1 VGDLVWAAIAPHGD
15 IAIAE
20 AVAPAQ
26 RDLAKK
32 TQAGMLGLRR
42 RFWLTDPTA
51 VVVLSPHNIHVEGHF
66 AVVTSA
72 RARGYL
78 DEGGKKLELSVPN
91 DRELGLSVLAQLGSK
106 DIPAVG
112 VSYGGNDPQ
121 GAVFPL
127 DWGSLV
133 PLWYLGRRG
142 KGSLPTVI
150 VAPARDRAAA
160 EHVKAGA
167 AVAAAIAASSARV
180 ALIASCDQS
189 HVHDADGPYGFHKRA
204 AEFDQL
210 VVDAVQSNDLG
221 RLLAVDAEL
230 LEDAKP
236 DAWWQM
242 LMLHG
247 ALAATGK
254 HWQAELLSYEA
265 PTYYGMLCAAFE
277 LTASA

>member
-1 VGDLVWAAIAPHGD
+1 MGDLVWAAIAPHGD

-20 AVAPAQ
+20 AVAPEQ

-51 VVVLSPHNIHVEGHF
+51 VVVLSPHNIHVQGHF
-66 AVVTSA
+66 AAVTSGH
-72 RARGYL
+72 ARGFL
-78 DEGGKKLELSVPN
+78 DEGGEKLDLTVPTDRPLAVSILSELASA
-91 DRELGLSVLAQLGSK
+91 GL
-106 DIPAVG
+106 PAVE
-112 VSYGGNDPQ
+112 VSYGGNVAA
-121 GAVFPL
+121 GTVFPL

-133 PLWYLGRRG
+133 PLWYMGRRDG
-142 KGSLPTVI
+142 GSLPTVI
-150 VAPARDRAAA
+150 VVPARDRSAA
-160 EHVKAGA
+160 EHVEAGA
-167 AVAAAIAASSARV
+167 AITRAITAGDGRV

-189 HVHDADGPYGFHKRA
+189 HVHDANGPYGFHERA
-204 AEFDQL
+204 AEFDDL
-210 VVDAVQSNDLG
+210 VVQAVETNDLG
-221 RLLAVDAEL
+221 RLLRVDEAL

-247 ALAATGK
+247 ALTASGRA
-254 HWQAELLSYEA
+254 WQSELLSYEA

-277 LTASA
+277 PVASA

>member
-20 AVAPAQ
+20 AVAPEQ

-42 RFWLTDPTA
+42 RFWLTDPTT
-51 VVVLSPHNIHVEGHF
+51 VIVLSPHNIHVEGHF
-66 AVVTSA
+66 AVVSSA
-72 RARGYL
+72 RASGHL
-78 DEGGKKLELSVPN
+78 DEGGKKLELTVPT
-91 DRELGLSVLAQLGSK
+91 DRELALSVLAGLAST

-133 PLWYLGRRG
+133 PLWYLGRRDS
-142 KGSLPTVI
+142 GSLPTVI
-150 VAPARDRAAA
+150 VAPARDRSAAD
-160 EHVKAGA
+160 HVKAGA
-167 AVAAAIAASSARV
+167 AIAAAIAASSSRV

-189 HVHDADGPYGFHKRA
+189 HVHDADGPYGFHERA

-210 VVDAVQSNDLG
+210 VVEAVRANDLG
-221 RLLAVDAEL
+221 KLLDVDAGLLA
-230 LEDAKP
+230 DAKP

-247 ALAATGK
+247 ALTATAK

-277 LTASA
+277 LVPSA

>member
-15 IAIAE
+15 LAIAD
-20 AVAPAQ
+20 AVAPEQ

-51 VVVLSPHNIHVEGHF
+51 VVVLSPHNVHVEGHF

-72 RARGYL
+72 RASGYL
-78 DEGGKKLELSVPN
+78 EEGGKKLELAVPI
-91 DRELGLSVLAQLGSK
+91 DRELALSVLAELASMNL
-106 DIPAVG
+106 PALG

-133 PLWYLGRRG
+133 PLWYLGRRES
-142 KGSLPTVI
+142 GSLPTVI
-150 VAPARDRAAA
+150 VAPARDRSAA
-160 EHVKAGA
+160 EHVQAGA
-167 AVAAAIAASSARV
+167 AVAAAIGGSSGRV

-189 HVHDADGPYGFHKRA
+189 HVHAADGPYGFHKRA
-204 AEFDQL
+204 VEFDQL
-210 VVDAVQSNDLG
+210 VVEAIQANDLG
-221 RLLAVDAEL
+221 RLVDVDAGL
-230 LEDAKP
+230 LQDAKP

-242 LMLHG
+242 LMLYG
-247 ALAATGK
+247 ALNATRR

-277 LTASA
+277 PAASA

>member
-1 VGDLVWAAIAPHGD
+1 MGDLVWAAIAPHGD

-20 AVAPAQ
+20 AVPPEQ

-51 VVVLSPHNIHVEGHF
+51 VVVLSPHNIHVEGSF

-72 RARGYL
+72 RASGVL
-78 DEGGKKLELSVPN
+78 DEGGKKLELTVPI
-91 DRELGLSVLAQLGSK
+91 DRDLARSVLAHLAST

-112 VSYGGNDPQ
+112 VSYGGNDPT

-133 PLWYLGRRG
+133 PLWYLGRRDS
-142 KGSLPTVI
+142 GSLPTVI
-150 VAPARDRAAA
+150 VAPARDRPAA

-167 AVAAAIAASSARV
+167 AVAAALAASGSRV

-189 HVHDADGPYGFHKRA
+189 HVHDANGPYGFHKRA

-210 VVDAVQSNDLG
+210 VVDAIQANDLG
-221 RLLAVDAEL
+221 RSGRCRRRSARGRQAGRVVANADA
-230 LEDAKP
+230 
-236 DAWWQM
+236 AWRFDRDWQ
-242 LMLHG
+242 
-247 ALAATGK
+247 ALAG
-254 HWQAELLSYEA
+254 
-265 PTYYGMLCAAFE
+265 
-277 LTASA
+277 